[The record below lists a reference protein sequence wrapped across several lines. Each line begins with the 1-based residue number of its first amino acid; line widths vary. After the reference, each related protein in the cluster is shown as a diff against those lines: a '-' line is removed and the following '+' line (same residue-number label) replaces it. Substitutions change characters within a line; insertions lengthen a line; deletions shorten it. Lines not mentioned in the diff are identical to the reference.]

1 MQTHFPNRVQR
12 LISEALED
20 FKGKLGDLGGDLYL
34 EGYATKEDLEAK
46 ADKTELEGLATKSEL
61 EAKANTSAL
70 TSLATKTELALK
82 ADKSELTALA
92 TEIEADVKA
101 SETNANNS
109 EIAANI
115 AIEAKNEAIAARDE
129 AILHS
134 QVNISAESDNRLEL
148 KQDGLYVSNTFD
160 PDPLPFYILSKG

>member
-20 FKGKLGDLGGDLYL
+20 FKGKLGDLGGDFDL

-46 ADKTELEGLATKSEL
+46 ADK
-61 EAKANTSAL
+61 
-70 TSLATKTELALK
+70 
-82 ADKSELTALA
+82 SELTTLA

-101 SETNANNS
+101 SETNAKNS